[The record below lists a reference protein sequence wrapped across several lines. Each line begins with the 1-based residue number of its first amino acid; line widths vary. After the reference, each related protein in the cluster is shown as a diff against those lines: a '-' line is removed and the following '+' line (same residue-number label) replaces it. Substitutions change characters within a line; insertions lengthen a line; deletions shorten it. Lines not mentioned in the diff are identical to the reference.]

1 MQTVSRDAVYIFVV
15 LKGEEKI
22 KEICILAVIIYAS
35 VIDIQK
41 RRFPNICQVMLIAI
55 YFINFNISNLWGVA
69 VAVPFFI
76 ASCITGKMG
85 MGDVKAV
92 LLLGGLT
99 GIQRMI
105 PAVVIGCII
114 FITYG
119 LIVGKEKD
127 EKEYPFIP
135 SLTMGY
141 ITEVLIFEIFRC
153 I

>member
-22 KEICILAVIIYAS
+22 KEICILVVMIYAS
-35 VIDIQK
+35 VIDIKK
-41 RRFPNICQVMLIAI
+41 RSFPNICQVMLIAI
-55 YFINFNISNLWGVA
+55 YFIDFNISNLWGAA

-141 ITEVLIFEIFRC
+141 ITEVSIFEIFRY